1 MMKRLFAGRFI
12 RSIGYLL
19 SVHLVA
25 LLFFFGL
32 RVALF
37 IATDY
42 DFPKENIGR
51 LCLAKRGVPARP
63 LVRQRHRLLHPAAAV
78 GGILDSRMV
87 RLHRPLALP
96 LLCVLLHL
104 FLFAVFH
111 HFRSQYPL
119 FRLLLQAHQF
129 LHIQLV
135 RLRGHHG
142 GNGIRR
148 NVLLPSHRLG
158 TDSHRGFC
166 LHHPPAVAHV
176 LPFKPERRAPG
187 KQMESRR
194 LYVCDRNRPYR
205 LVLFSASADGG
216 VITP

>member
-1 MMKRLFAGRFI
+1 
-12 RSIGYLL
+12 
-19 SVHLVA
+19 
-25 LLFFFGL
+25 
-32 RVALF
+32 
-37 IATDY
+37 
-42 DFPKENIGR
+42 
-51 LCLAKRGVPARP
+51 
-63 LVRQRHRLLHPAAAV
+63 
-78 GGILDSRMV
+78 MV

-135 RLRGHHG
+135 RIHGHHG
-142 GNGIRR
+142 RDGIRGI
-148 NVLLPSHRLG
+148 VLLLPHRLG
-158 TDSHRGFC
+158 PDSHRGFC

-194 LYVCDRNRPYR
+194 LYVCGRSRPYR
-205 LVLFSASADGG
+205 IVLFRHPQTAGL
-216 VITP
+216 

>member
-1 MMKRLFAGRFI
+1 MLGRIVIQLHLHVAHRGFYQYFSLFHCF
-12 RSIGYLL
+12 LL
-19 SVHLVA
+19 
-25 LLFFFGL
+25 L
-32 RVALF
+32 RTARHYSHAARDINPVSY
-37 IATDY
+37 TH
-42 DFPKENIGR
+42 

-158 TDSHRGFC
+158 TGSHRGFC

-187 KQMESRR
+187 KQMEDVYKRQ
-194 LYVCDRNRPYR
+194 
-205 LVLFSASADGG
+205 GQK
-216 VITP
+216 

>member
-42 DFPKENIGR
+42 DFPKEISEDYALQSVAFLRGLWFANVIACYI
-51 LCLAKRGVPARP
+51 LLLPLAVFW
-63 LVRQRHRLLHPAAAV
+63 
-78 GGILDSRMV
+78 IV

-158 TDSHRGFC
+158 TGSHRGFC

-176 LPFKPERRAPG
+176 LPFKPKRRAPG

-205 LVLFSASADGG
+205 LVLFRHPRTAGL
-216 VITP
+216 

>member
-42 DFPKENIGR
+42 DFPKEISEDYA
-51 LCLAKRGVPARP
+51 LQSVAFLRGLWFDNVIACYI
-63 LVRQRHRLLHPAAAV
+63 LL
-78 GGILDSRMV
+78 L
-87 RLHRPLALP
+87 PLAVFWIAGWFGYTARWLYRSSAFFFIFFYS
-96 LLCVLLHL
+96 LC
-104 FLFAVFH
+104 FIISAANIPYFAYF
-111 HFRSQYPL
+111 FKPINSSI
-119 FRLLLQAHQF
+119 FNWF
-129 LHIQLV
+129 

-148 NVLLPSHRLG
+148 NVLLSFPSPW
-158 TDSHRGFC
+158 D
-166 LHHPPAVAHV
+166 
-176 LPFKPERRAPG
+176 
-187 KQMESRR
+187 
-194 LYVCDRNRPYR
+194 
-205 LVLFSASADGG
+205 
-216 VITP
+216 

>member
-37 IATDY
+37 IAT
-42 DFPKENIGR
+42 
-51 LCLAKRGVPARP
+51 
-63 LVRQRHRLLHPAAAV
+63 V

-96 LLCVLLHL
+96 LLCALLHL

-158 TDSHRGFC
+158 TDSHRSFC

-187 KQMESRR
+187 KQMEGRR
-194 LYVCDRNRPYR
+194 LYVCGRSRPYR
-205 LVLFSASADGG
+205 LVLFRYPRTAG
-216 VITP
+216 V

>member
-42 DFPKENIGR
+42 DFPKEISEDYA
-51 LCLAKRGVPARP
+51 LQSVAFLRGLWFDNVIACYI
-63 LVRQRHRLLHPAAAV
+63 LL
-78 GGILDSRMV
+78 L
-87 RLHRPLALP
+87 PLAVFWIAGCSATPPVGFTAP
-96 LLCVLLHL
+96 LRSSSSFSIRCVSSFPQPISLISPTSSSPSIPPYSTGSTT
-104 FLFAVFH
+104 
-111 HFRSQYPL
+111 R
-119 FRLLLQAHQF
+119 
-129 LHIQLV
+129 
-135 RLRGHHG
+135 HHG

-205 LVLFSASADGG
+205 LVLFRHPRTAGL
-216 VITP
+216 

>member
-42 DFPKENIGR
+42 DFPKEISEDYAF
-51 LCLAKRGVPARP
+51 AKRGVPARP

-135 RLRGHHG
+135 RLRGTTAGMVFGETSYYHPIALG
-142 GNGIRR
+142 LTAIAAFACIT
-148 NVLLPSHRLG
+148 LRL
-158 TDSHRGFC
+158 SRAFFH
-166 LHHPPAVAHV
+166 
-176 LPFKPERRAPG
+176 FKPEPPRPRQTDG
-187 KQMESRR
+187 KPPPLR
-194 LYVCDRNRPYR
+194 LWPEPP
-205 LVLFSASADGG
+205 L
-216 VITP
+216 